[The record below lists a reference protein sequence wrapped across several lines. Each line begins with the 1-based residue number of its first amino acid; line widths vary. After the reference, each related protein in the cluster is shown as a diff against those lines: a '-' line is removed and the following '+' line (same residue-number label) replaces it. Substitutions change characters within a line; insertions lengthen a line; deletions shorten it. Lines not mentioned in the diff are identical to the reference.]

1 MLSLIFQVLTSAGLL
16 LNKRPFFNYVD
27 QILPIID
34 YLSSPQLTLV
44 KEFLYCLRGNLHTI
58 DIFST
63 TYLPRLVNI
72 VKEGPLNVN
81 NATYIKLDT
90 YILRSTIL

>member
-1 MLSLIFQVLTSAGLL
+1 MGDGVHLLFEGESAYLPLT
-16 LNKRPFFNYVD
+16 FWW
-27 QILPIID
+27 
-34 YLSSPQLTLV
+34 
-44 KEFLYCLRGNLHTI
+44 I

-90 YILRSTIL
+90 YILRNTIL